1 VNLSPGEEEFVT
13 FHNVRN
19 PETTPGITTTPTTPT
34 VTDTPTP
41 TNTPTT
47 PDGTTPDT
55 TTPDPTETEDT
66 AGEITPGPGT
76 DATPIAP
83 DSGSGLAG
91 NSTGASIMLLLMGL
105 AAITMGS
112 GFLALGRKRS

>member
-1 VNLSPGEEEFVT
+1 VT

-19 PETTPGITTTPTTPT
+19 PGTTPGITTTPTTPT
-34 VTDTPTP
+34 TPPDDT
-41 TNTPTT
+41 
-47 PDGTTPDT
+47 TTPDT

-76 DATPIAP
+76 AATPIAP

-91 NSTGASIMLLLMGL
+91 NSTGASIMLLLMCL